1 MNTQSYRES
10 PLRSADRKTG
20 SLPIFAQLSE
30 SGLLDQIAPPAAKL
44 LDSVSIGNCTNSVM
58 AVTIDCDL
66 MLCDQHFLTAWS

>member
-1 MNTQSYRES
+1 METAASFEARLAPWPHSTN
-10 PLRSADRKTG
+10 PN
-20 SLPIFAQLSE
+20 FAQLSE